1 VGAVAL
7 AALAIGPFAK
17 TSGRL
22 LAACPKWVSL
32 AAGLELLSMLGFVVV
47 FALVFGARS
56 GRLVGLGAGLRALG
70 AITVLPAGGA
80 VGPGLA
86 VRTSCPEPTS
96 VRSLARSTVALTILT
111 NAPEVLVLWLLS
123 VSLWL
128 GWPTGPHDALRTLPA
143 AGGAAAT
150 AGAVALLGRARGS
163 ARRSSPRSRRGS
175 GLRRVSSGLAV
186 IGDGAVEARAL
197 LSAHSWRLAGAVAY
211 YAFDNAVLWA
221 AFHAYGDA
229 PALSVIVMG
238 YLVGSLGTLLPLPA
252 GIGAVEGGLFGALVI
267 YGAPAA
273 PAAGAVLL
281 YRGVSISL
289 PVLLSALAWMPRP
302 AAGPRGTPAGR
313 VTRSPRGAGG
323 RGALSTRMT
332 ERRRKSRS
340 RQAGWPR

>member
-86 VRTSCPEPTS
+86 ARTSCPEPTS

-150 AGAVALLGRARGS
+150 AAAVALLGRAR
-163 ARRSSPRSRRGS
+163 RSSPRSVRRS

-186 IGDGAVEARAL
+186 IGDGAAEARAL
-197 LSAHSWRLAGAVAY
+197 LSDHSWRLAGAVAY

-229 PALSVIVMG
+229 PAPSVIVMG

-281 YRGVSISL
+281 YRGVSVSL
-289 PVLLSALAWMPRP
+289 PVLLSAVAWMPRP
-302 AAGPRGTPAGR
+302 AAGPRGTAAGR
-313 VTRSPRGAGG
+313 VTPTPRGAGG
-323 RGALSTRMT
+323 RGRLSTRMT

-340 RQAGWPR
+340 RRAGWPR

>member
-22 LAACPKWVSL
+22 LAACPKWISV
-32 AAGLELLSMLGFVVV
+32 AAGLELLSILGFVVV

-56 GRLVGLGAGLRALG
+56 GRSGRAAGLGDGLRALG

-86 VRTSCPEPTS
+86 ARTSCPEDGS

-150 AGAVALLGRARGS
+150 AATVALLGRG
-163 ARRSSPRSRRGS
+163 RSKSPRSGRRS
-175 GLRRVSSGLAV
+175 GLRRITSGLAV
-186 IGDGAVEARAL
+186 VGDGAVEARAL
-197 LSAHSWRLAGAVAY
+197 LGGHDWRLAGAVAY

-221 AFHAYGDA
+221 AFHAYGNV
-229 PALSVIVMG
+229 PAFSVIVMG

-252 GIGAVEGGLFGALVI
+252 GIGAVEGGLLGALVI

-281 YRGVSISL
+281 YRGVSVSL

-313 VTRSPRGAGG
+313 VTRSPRGGGG
-323 RGALSTRMT
+323 RLSSRMR
-332 ERRRKSRS
+332 ERHQTSRS
-340 RQAGWPR
+340 RRAG